1 MQDYIHIKPES
12 YKIPNTLD
20 ESNNSYIYGEVNPN
34 DIISIINNLG
44 CVNSYSFLDIGSGC
58 GKLALCINNKFPDMY
73 CDGIEIHT
81 GRYNDSIEW
90 LEKYPNLQSS
100 TEFFNN
106 DFKNHYFGNYD
117 ILYCCN
123 VIYSKEDNLNLYKK
137 ILSEFTGYI
146 ILFEYDH
153 HLKHYLLSSH
163 LVQTSWKKDVTVY
176 LFNL

>member
-1 MQDYIHIKPES
+1 MQDYIHIKPET
-12 YKIPNTLD
+12 YIIPNTLD
-20 ESNNSYIYGEVNPN
+20 ESNKSYIYGEVNPN
-34 DIISIINNLG
+34 DIISIINNLT

-58 GKLALCINNKFPDMY
+58 GKLVLCINSKFPDMY
-73 CDGIEIHT
+73 CVGIEIHN
-81 GRYNDSIEW
+81 GRYNDSIKW
-90 LEKYPNLQSS
+90 LEQYPNLQSS

-106 DFKNHYFGNYD
+106 DFKKHYFGNYD

-153 HLKHYLLSSH
+153 HLKHYLLSSY
-163 LVQTSWKKDVTVY
+163 LVQTSWKKNVAVY
-176 LFNL
+176 LFRL